1 MKIAIISGKYKLGER
16 LPSVRDFAIEIKANP
31 NTAQRAYSELEAEGL
46 VITQRT
52 NGKFVTEDI
61 KLVNKMKEEIAKQN
75 LMKFIDSMTQLGFS
89 KDEIKEYLGM
99 PLHAELPYDIALL
112 DIDSY
117 TGVINFGI
125 NNSDR
130 NYFVT
135 GFDLYSL
142 KRGLEILSG
151 LTEILNLTKVLFS
164 KTATRE
170 DDDYLNY
177 LSLGYKIVWNDE
189 IIYFPFEVGDQ
200 SVIVENQRVAKIKFK
215 KLSAQYKEAL
225 IYIVE
230 QILDQ
235 NEYAKMKK
243 IFKQLERGV

>member
-1 MKIAIISGKYKLGER
+1 MRKISSIGCFDKIDLILYVAKILVAMDKKVLVVDSTINQKAKYIV
-16 LPSVRDFAIEIKANP
+16 PVIKP
-31 NTAQRAYSELEAEGL
+31 TKAY
-46 VITQRT
+46 
-52 NGKFVTEDI
+52 VTEF
-61 KLVNKMKEEIAKQN
+61 EEIDVAVGFDN
-75 LMKFIDSMTQLGFS
+75 LN
-89 KDEIKEYLGM
+89 EIKEYLGI
-99 PLHAELPYDIALL
+99 PIHAELPYDIALL

-117 TGVINFGI
+117 KGIVNFEI
-125 NNSDR
+125 NNEDK

-164 KTATRE
+164 KTASKE
-170 DDDYLNY
+170 DDNYLNY
-177 LSLGYKIVWNDE
+177 LALGYKIEWGEE

-200 SVIVENQRVAKIKFK
+200 SVIAENQRVSKIKFK
-215 KLSAQYKEAL
+215 KLSEQYKEAL

-235 NEYAKMKK
+235 DEYATMKK
-243 IFKQLERGV
+243 IFKQLEKGV